1 MLIFASPLCGCPV
14 FEGGTMAR
22 VCEIC
27 GKGVM
32 VGNQISHAH
41 NVSKRRW
48 RPNLRQVRAVRDG
61 RPVRMKV
68 CTRCLRSG
76 KVSKKVS

>member
-1 MLIFASPLCGCPV
+1 
-14 FEGGTMAR
+14 MAR

-27 GKGVM
+27 GKGIM
-32 VGNQISHAH
+32 VGNKISHAH

-48 RPNLRQVRAVRDG
+48 RPNLRQVRAVQEG
-61 RPVRMKV
+61 RPVRLKV

-76 KVSKKVS
+76 KVEKAAH